1 MAWPQSI
8 TLKYFCYAIAYYIY
22 LRHECRFIKDPA
34 GDHESCNLCSVSSE
48 IGISNSKI
56 NIRTH
61 VNEAVWFR
69 MFDDSGNGGHQSA
82 RAHGH
87 YDSVHIRQLFEDL
100 YGYTAVSR

>member
-1 MAWPQSI
+1 MIVFAPFPAKSVYL
-8 TLKYFCYAIAYYIY
+8 TL
-22 LRHECRFIKDPA
+22 
-34 GDHESCNLCSVSSE
+34 
-48 IGISNSKI
+48 KI

-61 VNEAVWFR
+61 VNEAVWFC
-69 MFDDSGNGGHQSA
+69 MFDDSGDGGHQSA